1 MSIIRFIFEETD
13 KFSVLCKKEKI
24 MEPFAPKPVN
34 DCYHVYSDGTRV
46 VVLCDTD
53 EDCIYMMN
61 QIAVASYFCHLKILA
76 LEVMRTHFH
85 VVIRGAPDKVEK
97 FRRELK
103 RLIVKRYKRD
113 GLGDL
118 VKNSIDIQVDRIKD
132 EEELRRKIIYV
143 YRNCT
148 EAGFEFMPEDYPW
161 GPGQVYCREEK
172 STYNKVGSLDYRDS
186 CRLFRTR
193 VKLPPEWEYDEKGML
208 VPASYIDKEYLR
220 NKVFVSPRQFI
231 AFLNVRKKDL
241 ADMEAADARPFLEKK
256 DESMLL
262 KEVEAMSRTM
272 FGKEVAKLTQ
282 ANKLSLAVKLWT
294 DMKTTSVKQLARL
307 TRNDVDVLRAVLHV
321 PLRE

>member
-1 MSIIRFIFEETD
+1 
-13 KFSVLCKKEKI
+13 

-85 VVIRGAPDKVEK
+85 VVVRGTPDKVEK

-161 GPGQVYCREEK
+161 GPGQVYCREGK

-282 ANKLSLAVKLWT
+282 ANKLNLAVKLWT

-307 TRNDVDVLRAVLHV
+307 TRNDVEVLRAVLHV

>member
-1 MSIIRFIFEETD
+1 
-13 KFSVLCKKEKI
+13 
-24 MEPFAPKPVN
+24 
-34 DCYHVYSDGTRV
+34 
-46 VVLCDTD
+46 
-53 EDCIYMMN
+53 
-61 QIAVASYFCHLKILA
+61 
-76 LEVMRTHFH
+76 MRH
-85 VVIRGAPDKVEK
+85 D
-97 FRRELK
+97 
-103 RLIVKRYKRD
+103 
-113 GLGDL
+113 
-118 VKNSIDIQVDRIKD
+118 
-132 EEELRRKIIYV
+132 YV
-143 YRNCT
+143 HC
-148 EAGFEFMPEDYPW
+148 
-161 GPGQVYCREEK
+161 
-172 STYNKVGSLDYRDS
+172 LDYRDS

-282 ANKLSLAVKLWT
+282 ANKLNLAVKLWT